1 MSWATHVLQWRL
13 QKEAIVKAGAK
24 PQKSSQFGLQSET
37 RLYEVGI
44 ASNRRSA
51 CYGEFVL
58 RPCTH
63 RPSHAGSEFGLKL

>member
-13 QKEAIVKAGAK
+13 QKEAIVKAEAK

-51 CYGEFVL
+51 RYGESVT
-58 RPCTH
+58 RSCTY
-63 RPSHAGSEFGLKL
+63 RLSRAGN